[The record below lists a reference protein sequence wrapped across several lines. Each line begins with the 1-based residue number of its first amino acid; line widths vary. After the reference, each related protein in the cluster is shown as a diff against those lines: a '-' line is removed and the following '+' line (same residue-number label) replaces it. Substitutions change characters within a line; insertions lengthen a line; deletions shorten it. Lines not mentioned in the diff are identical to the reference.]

1 MYAKFNS
8 KPFTQKGKKNKIEI
22 IYKIL
27 FKNKFDQFFL
37 ISENWLYGKKEK
49 LFQTNIKEFFL
60 KKRKER
66 I

>member
-1 MYAKFNS
+1 MKFNS
-8 KPFTQKGKKNKIEI
+8 KPFTQKGKKKKFEI

-37 ISENWLYGKKEK
+37 ISENWLYGKKKSFYK
-49 LFQTNIKEFFL
+49 LILKKFYFIL
-60 KKRKER
+60 KKRTER